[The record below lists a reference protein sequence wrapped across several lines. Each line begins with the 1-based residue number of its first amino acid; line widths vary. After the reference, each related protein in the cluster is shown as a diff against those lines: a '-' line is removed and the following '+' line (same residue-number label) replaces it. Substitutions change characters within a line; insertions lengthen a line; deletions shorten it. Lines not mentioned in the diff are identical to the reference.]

1 MPFLLDENQVVTP
14 SMDQSD
20 ALLHALIRRDHFI
33 EPLGRRLPYF
43 LSNPTKD
50 PSMGQGQ
57 SIRKLFQ
64 NKTNGF
70 FIECGALDGE
80 TRSNTLSLERDLQW
94 TGILIEGDPKSIPK
108 ILSKGRKS
116 YVVPHCL
123 ATKNITMKVSY
134 GSYFNLGRIV
144 DESPGKKDKEV
155 VDVMCL
161 PLFAILNAL
170 KVPQVDYFS
179 LDVEG
184 NELDVLKTIPWDE
197 VNILA
202 LSVEFTHIGESH
214 TTGTKSELQSFME
227 SKGYRI
233 VSKVTNGHQLANDFI
248 FAKNGL
254 FDDISIADVIS

>member
-1 MPFLLDENQVVTP
+1 
-14 SMDQSD
+14 
-20 ALLHALIRRDHFI
+20 
-33 EPLGRRLPYF
+33 
-43 LSNPTKD
+43 
-50 PSMGQGQ
+50 
-57 SIRKLFQ
+57 
-64 NKTNGF
+64 
-70 FIECGALDGE
+70 
-80 TRSNTLSLERDLQW
+80 RDLQW

-144 DESPGKKDKEV
+144 DESPGRKDKKV

-161 PLFAILNAL
+161 PLFAILKAL

-202 LSVEFTHIGESH
+202 LSVEFSHIGESH
-214 TTGTKSELQSFME
+214 TTGSKSELESFME
-227 SKGYRI
+227 SKGYR
-233 VSKVTNGHQLANDFI
+233 VASK
-248 FAKNGL
+248 
-254 FDDISIADVIS
+254 